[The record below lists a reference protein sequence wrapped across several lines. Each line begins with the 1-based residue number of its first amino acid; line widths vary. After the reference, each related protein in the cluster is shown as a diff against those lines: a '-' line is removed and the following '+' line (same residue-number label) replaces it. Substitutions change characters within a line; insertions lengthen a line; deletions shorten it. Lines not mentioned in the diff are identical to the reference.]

1 MSAPFPILSLV
12 AILAVLCPV
21 GGGAQ
26 ERFPAKPIEMIIPTA
41 PGGGTDTSL
50 RLLSEIAEAD
60 LGQKIVAV
68 NKPGGSGTLGVNALT
83 AAKPDGYTIAGVWFA
98 PLTVAP
104 HMLPVSYTP
113 NDYAAVSLSVVVPL
127 VFCVRPDFPAKSAG
141 EFLDQLKASPGKYT
155 YGTDGVGGASHLAGE
170 RIFGR
175 LGIKVRA
182 IPFTD
187 SGQILKNYLGR
198 HIDIY
203 LGIIGAIQPY
213 LKSGEAKCLLLST
226 GERNAAVPDAASLS
240 DMKLADLSTL
250 VWRGVIAPKG
260 TPAERIKLLESAFVK
275 AAQSERFRQ
284 FIEAQGGVGVGRP
297 ASEFR
302 SLIDRDYQDF
312 GQVVQALGI
321 GKK

>member
-1 MSAPFPILSLV
+1 MSAPFPLLSLV
-12 AILAVLCPV
+12 VVLAVLCPV
-21 GGGAQ
+21 GGAAQ

-50 RLLSEIAEAD
+50 RLLAEIAEAD

-68 NKPGGSGTLGVNALT
+68 NKPGGSGTVGVTALT

-104 HMLPVSYTP
+104 HMLPVTYTQ

-127 VFCVRPDFPAKSAG
+127 VFCVRPDFPAKSAA

-175 LGIKVRA
+175 LGIKARA

-213 LKSGEAKCLLLST
+213 LKSGEAKCLLLTT

-250 VWRGVIAPKG
+250 VWRGVIAPKA
-260 TPAERIKLLESAFVK
+260 TPADRVKLLESAFVK
-275 AAQSERFRQ
+275 AAKSERFRQ
-284 FIEAQGGVGVGRP
+284 FIEAQGGVGVGGP